1 MIIESIMGLVASAIL
16 AGMQNMQTENLE
28 EVVIVQEYEAP
39 ANNSIQSTIE
49 DSCTENFKLIE
60 CGSDMELLENRDGK
74 LVIEMAVGVVLD
86 EDGNG
91 KIINCQYCPDCYI
104 HYSCGSVG
112 DVIESYF
119 VYNPDTNYYDDIMD
133 RYDYIIGHDE
143 SLLEQE
149 GESCNESE

>member
-16 AGMQNMQTENLE
+16 AGMQNVQMENLE
-28 EVVIVQEYEAP
+28 EVAIVQEYEVP
-39 ANNSIQSTIE
+39 ANNSIQSPIE

-74 LVIEMAVGVVLD
+74 LVVERAIGVVLD

-104 HYSCGSVG
+104 HYNCGSVG
-112 DVIESYF
+112 DVIESYL
-119 VYNPDTNYYDDIMD
+119 VYNPDTDYYDDIMD

-143 SLLEQE
+143 SLLEQG

>member
-1 MIIESIMGLVASAIL
+1 MIIESIMTLVASAIL
-16 AGMQNMQTENLE
+16 TGMQNVQAENLE
-28 EVVIVQEYEAP
+28 EVAIVQEYEAP
-39 ANNSIQSTIE
+39 ANNSIQSPIE

-60 CGSDMELLENRDGK
+60 YGSDMELLENRDGK
-74 LVIEMAVGVVLD
+74 LVVERAIGVVLD

-91 KIINCQYCPDCYI
+91 KIINCQYFPDCYI
-104 HYSCGSVG
+104 HYSCGGVG

-119 VYNPDTNYYDDIMD
+119 VYNPDTDYYDDIMD

-143 SLLEQE
+143 SLLGQE

>member
-1 MIIESIMGLVASAIL
+1 MIIESIMTLVASAIL
-16 AGMQNMQTENLE
+16 TGMQNVQAENLE
-28 EVVIVQEYEAP
+28 EVAIVQEYEAS
-39 ANNSIQSTIE
+39 ANNSIQSPIE

-60 CGSDMELLENRDGK
+60 YGSDMELLENRDGK
-74 LVIEMAVGVVLD
+74 LVVERAVGVVLD

-104 HYSCGSVG
+104 HYSRGGVG

-119 VYNPDTNYYDDIMD
+119 VYNPDTDYYDDIMD

-143 SLLEQE
+143 SLLGQE